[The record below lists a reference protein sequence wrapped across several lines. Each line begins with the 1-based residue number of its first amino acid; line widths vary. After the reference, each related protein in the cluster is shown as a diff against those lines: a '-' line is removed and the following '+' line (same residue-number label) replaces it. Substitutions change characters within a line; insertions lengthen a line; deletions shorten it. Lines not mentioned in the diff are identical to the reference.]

1 MVEIEGKP
9 ALAASDF
16 GGVLFGENTVC
27 VVFPCPEGFRCDT
40 YKANNACMKVFK

>member
-16 GGVLFGENTVC
+16 GGVLFGDNTVC
-27 VVFPCPEGFRCDT
+27 VVFPRPDGFRCDT